1 MIFGVRVSL
10 GREYGVDVR
19 EGERGKGRGKLANG
33 VTEGVAGVR
42 AGQEDGGDAVGT
54 VLLQALVHHLVP
66 GRCVCCFGPFSC
78 CCSDSCFWCAF
89 MLQSLSLS
97 SG

>member
-1 MIFGVRVSL
+1 V
-10 GREYGVDVR
+10 GRGGG
-19 EGERGKGRGKLANG
+19 GERGKLANG

-54 VLLQALVHHLVP
+54 VLLQALVHHLVS

-78 CCSDSCFWCAF
+78 CCSDPCFWCAF
-89 MLQSLSLS
+89 ISQSLS
-97 SG
+97 